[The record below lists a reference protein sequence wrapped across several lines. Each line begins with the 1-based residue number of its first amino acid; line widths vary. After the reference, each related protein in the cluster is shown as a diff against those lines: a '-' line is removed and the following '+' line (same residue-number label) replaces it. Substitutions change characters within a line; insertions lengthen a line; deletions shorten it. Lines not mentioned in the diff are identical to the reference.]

1 MLDWIKQQ
9 LGFEV
14 DTSYVNEGCMT
25 VGYGF
30 LGDYTDI
37 NAPEYKRYHKLMEIF
52 AKQNDFKMETDVK
65 ALTAGKQK
73 DIYEYLEANQN
84 KTKYAIMFC
93 HEHWN
98 EELEINTLES
108 EGDAHNASASLEER
122 SRTKKKK
129 L

>member
-1 MLDWIKQQ
+1 MLDWVSKMYSVFIKRFYETTLTIFLFIQIKQQ
-9 LGFEV
+9 LGFDV

-37 NAPEYKRYHKLMEIF
+37 NAPEYERYHKLMKIF

-73 DIYEYLEANQN
+73 EIYEYLEAN
-84 KTKYAIMFC
+84 
-93 HEHWN
+93 
-98 EELEINTLES
+98 
-108 EGDAHNASASLEER
+108 
-122 SRTKKKK
+122 
-129 L
+129 